1 MTRATAQGPDASAA
15 SNETP
20 SGHLRATALLDVLG
34 YQLAQ
39 ASVVTSQVFG
49 RSVGVPREL
58 RPVEYTMLQLIK
70 ENPGTSPVR
79 LAQALAVTKANITM
93 WVDRLVA
100 RELVQ
105 RRPSASDKRAQEL
118 HTTPA
123 GELLAQQA
131 TALLV
136 AGEHSVLQRLSAAER
151 AMLIELL
158 QKVARCAVR

>member
-1 MTRATAQGPDASAA
+1 M
-15 SNETP
+15 
-20 SGHLRATALLDVLG
+20 DVLG

-39 ASVVTSQVFG
+39 ASVVTLQVFR

-105 RRPSASDKRAQEL
+105 RSPSASDKRAQEL

-131 TALLV
+131 TTLLV
-136 AGEHSVLQRLSAAER
+136 EGEHAVLQCLSAAER
-151 AMLIELL
+151 AIMIELL
-158 QKVARCAVR
+158 QKVARCALR